1 MLLNWASTAWPPLI
15 LHPWKKVLQTALT
28 VWCETALQSWL
39 LPLANGKVYGRL
51 KSPTRSGSWHD
62 LWTALMI
69 VASVSECDL
78 CSLTFSAFSFL
89 CKQTYNTNVNLPD
102 GNFNSGDDGKINRSV
117 PARKRHAFPPLQSW
131 AGQVDVSGRI
141 RPLERR
147 LQTGGVDQLWSARR
161 LEDSAKHRFPHL
173 LFFLSNQMKRYTNDV
188 SFKTEVREKMF
199 TFSGTSASVFMERH
213 LRLED
218 FLAPSFRHRS
228 TPGGEFDV
236 SFLLFGDTSLLHCMV
251 SGSDNNDDM
260 ELIFDFEEDEI
271 ISSKWNMFENP
282 SSSPR
287 LFLNVRLGLS
297 LLNTDDIEHKEDRTL
312 VAYQNYKG
320 YSEWLEHNRDTCVMW
335 QVAPSTFVPLST
347 VVLCST
353 FLRF

>member
-1 MLLNWASTAWPPLI
+1 
-15 LHPWKKVLQTALT
+15 
-28 VWCETALQSWL
+28 
-39 LPLANGKVYGRL
+39 
-51 KSPTRSGSWHD
+51 
-62 LWTALMI
+62 
-69 VASVSECDL
+69 
-78 CSLTFSAFSFL
+78 
-89 CKQTYNTNVNLPD
+89 
-102 GNFNSGDDGKINRSV
+102 
-117 PARKRHAFPPLQSW
+117 
-131 AGQVDVSGRI
+131 
-141 RPLERR
+141 
-147 LQTGGVDQLWSARR
+147 
-161 LEDSAKHRFPHL
+161 
-173 LFFLSNQMKRYTNDV
+173 MKRYTNDV

-320 YSEWLEHNRDTCVMW
+320 YSEWLEHNRDTCVM
-335 QVAPSTFVPLST
+335 
-347 VVLCST
+347 
-353 FLRF
+353 